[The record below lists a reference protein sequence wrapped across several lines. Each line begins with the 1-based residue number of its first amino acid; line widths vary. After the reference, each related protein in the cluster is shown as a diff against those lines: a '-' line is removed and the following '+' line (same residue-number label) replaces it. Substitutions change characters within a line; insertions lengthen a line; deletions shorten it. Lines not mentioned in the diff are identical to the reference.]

1 MFISVLVKEQM
12 SERPSN
18 TLHQINRVKLFM
30 ETSAIAR
37 LLDILSGWKPADVQN
52 KLKQDSWWT

>member
-18 TLHQINRVKLFM
+18 TLHQINRVKLFA
-30 ETSAIAR
+30 ETSAIAW
-37 LLDILSGWKPADVQN
+37 LLDILSGWTSADPQ
-52 KLKQDSWWT
+52 K